1 VVEKEKKEMNRK
13 QGEFD
18 FMKNGITMGELII
31 NQQNLR
37 QGTVADWASDD
48 DGNIEHVEILYED
61 GIKDWI
67 PYGVV
72 SKLLLETDPKPNTNV
87 LNEDWSV

>member
-1 VVEKEKKEMNRK
+1 MNLK

-18 FMKNGITMGELII
+18 FMKNGISMGELII

-37 QGTVADWASDD
+37 QGTVSNWLADDN
-48 DGNIEHVEILYED
+48 GNIENVEILYED

-67 PYGVV
+67 PYGSV
-72 SKLLLETDPKPNTNV
+72 SKLLLETDPKPNTNM